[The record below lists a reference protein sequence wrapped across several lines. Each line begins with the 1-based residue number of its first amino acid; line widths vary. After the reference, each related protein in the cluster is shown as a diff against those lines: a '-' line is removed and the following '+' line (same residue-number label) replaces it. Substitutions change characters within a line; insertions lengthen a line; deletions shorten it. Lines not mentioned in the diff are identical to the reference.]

1 VTAREIAKAVV
12 DRDRTA
18 AENLRLLHANRLLS
32 DEMVRVKSHVADLE
46 ALCARQALRI
56 AELEARPARR
66 RVA

>member
-1 VTAREIAKAVV
+1 MTAREIAKAVV

-32 DEMVRVKSHVADLE
+32 DEMVLE

-56 AELEARPARR
+56 AELEARPAQR